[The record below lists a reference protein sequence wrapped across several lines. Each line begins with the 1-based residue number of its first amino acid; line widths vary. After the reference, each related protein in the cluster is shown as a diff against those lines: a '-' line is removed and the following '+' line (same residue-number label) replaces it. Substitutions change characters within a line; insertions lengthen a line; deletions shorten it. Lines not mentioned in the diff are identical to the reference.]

1 MKFSILITSF
11 NKGKYIEEC
20 IKSCLKQTYNNFEI
34 IVCDNYSTDNSEEI
48 FTRYKKK
55 IVLLKKKKISNSSAL
70 NQIDLFK
77 LGALK
82 AKGNY
87 ICLLD
92 ADDYFFPKKLETLR
106 KKILKK
112 HDIDV
117 IYDLSLKKKNNSYKK
132 FILKKKFQKF
142 IWPTIINSS
151 SITVSKL
158 FLNKCLKNDVLEKF
172 NYLEIDFRINVYSRC
187 IIKNF
192 LIINENITV
201 YRLVEN
207 SVMSNLK
214 KYSSRWWYKR
224 FEAHEFMKELYKR
237 NNLVYLNRI
246 DFFISKILARILI

>member
-92 ADDYFFPKKLETLR
+92 ADDYFFPKKLETFFPLTR
-106 KKILKK
+106 LLLCLPRRIA
-112 HDIDV
+112 IFRQNY
-117 IYDLSLKKKNNSYKK
+117 IYTY
-132 FILKKKFQKF
+132 
-142 IWPTIINSS
+142 
-151 SITVSKL
+151 
-158 FLNKCLKNDVLEKF
+158 
-172 NYLEIDFRINVYSRC
+172 
-187 IIKNF
+187 
-192 LIINENITV
+192 NIF
-201 YRLVEN
+201 Y
-207 SVMSNLK
+207 
-214 KYSSRWWYKR
+214 
-224 FEAHEFMKELYKR
+224 
-237 NNLVYLNRI
+237 
-246 DFFISKILARILI
+246 